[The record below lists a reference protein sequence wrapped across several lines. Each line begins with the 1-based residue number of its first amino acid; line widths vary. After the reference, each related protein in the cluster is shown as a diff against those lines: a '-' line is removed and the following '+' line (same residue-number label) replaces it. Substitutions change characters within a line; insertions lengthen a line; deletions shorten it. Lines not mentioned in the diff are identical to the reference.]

1 MSSSTT
7 SRVGLA
13 GASTDPIEV
22 TAAVVEEK
30 GGPFVIRQLCTDPLR
45 RDEVLVRVVATGVC
59 QTDAHSRNQDLPV
72 PLPAV
77 LGHEGAGVVAAVGS
91 AVTDLAVGDHVAMTF
106 PSCGQCIP
114 CLSSSPANCER
125 SFKLSFGCARG
136 DGTNAYDRAGVHGHF
151 FGQSSFASYARATEC
166 NLVKIDSEMPLQLAG
181 PLGCGVQTGAGAVL
195 NSLQV
200 RPGASLLIIGTGAVG
215 LSAVMAAVIA
225 GASTI
230 IAVDISDS
238 RLRLA
243 RELGAAHA
251 VNGRTEDVSARVR
264 AISPHGVDNVLE
276 ITALPEMLA
285 KAVDLLAPM
294 GTAALVG
301 GAPVGVTAPIDMN
314 RLVNGGRRLRGIA
327 QGDSMPQVFI
337 PQLVQYWR
345 AGRLPLEKLVRTYD
359 FADINTAF
367 DDAALGAAIKPVL
380 VMPTDTA
387 TRQVPPPRHPG
398 LSRNPRPK
406 IHNHPVFKYF

>member
-1 MSSSTT
+1 MHP
-7 SRVGLA
+7 GLS
-13 GASTDPIEV
+13 G
-22 TAAVVEEK
+22 
-30 GGPFVIRQLCTDPLR
+30 
-45 RDEVLVRVVATGVC
+45 
-59 QTDAHSRNQDLPV
+59 
-72 PLPAV
+72 
-77 LGHEGAGVVAAVGS
+77 
-91 AVTDLAVGDHVAMTF
+91 
-106 PSCGQCIP
+106 
-114 CLSSSPANCER
+114 SPANCER
-125 SFKLSFGCARG
+125 SFELSFGCARG

-151 FGQSSFASYARATEC
+151 FGQSSFASFARATEC

-285 KAVDLLAPM
+285 QAVDLLAPM

-301 GAPVGVTAPIDMN
+301 GAPVGATAPIDMN
-314 RLVNGGRRLRGIA
+314 RLLNGGRRLRGIA
-327 QGDSMPQVFI
+327 QGDSKPQVFI

-387 TRQVPPPRHPG
+387 TTRQVPPPRDPG
-398 LSRNPRPK
+398 LSGNPRPK

>member
-1 MSSSTT
+1 MHP
-7 SRVGLA
+7 GLS
-13 GASTDPIEV
+13 G
-22 TAAVVEEK
+22 
-30 GGPFVIRQLCTDPLR
+30 
-45 RDEVLVRVVATGVC
+45 
-59 QTDAHSRNQDLPV
+59 
-72 PLPAV
+72 
-77 LGHEGAGVVAAVGS
+77 
-91 AVTDLAVGDHVAMTF
+91 
-106 PSCGQCIP
+106 
-114 CLSSSPANCER
+114 SPANCER
-125 SFKLSFGCARG
+125 SFELSFGCARG

-151 FGQSSFASYARATEC
+151 FGQSSFASFARATEC

-285 KAVDLLAPM
+285 QAVDLLAPM

-301 GAPVGVTAPIDMN
+301 GAPVGATAPIDMN
-314 RLVNGGRRLRGIA
+314 RLLNGGRRLRGIA

-387 TRQVPPPRHPG
+387 ATRQVPPPRHPG
-398 LSRNPRPK
+398 LSGNPRPK
-406 IHNHPVFKYF
+406 IHNHPGFKYF